1 MTLCNNSIVMNLNF
15 IIGKQIGCTWRIK
28 QGKGNQGTIRMH
40 FSFSTFY
47 GDKKSKVIMDER
59 FASKGS

>member
-1 MTLCNNSIVMNLNF
+1 MNLNF